1 MSDWMFIGEGRS
13 GLKESYLL
21 RLLNS
26 PTRLDSSWRRST
38 EKLSLVSVT
47 LCSCVKSVCV
57 EPLEYMCIFLISV
70 QCLRV
75 LVAQLV

>member
-47 LCSCVKSVCV
+47 LCACVLVLRVCV
-57 EPLEYMCIFLISV
+57 LSLWSTCVYSLFLSN
-70 QCLRV
+70 
-75 LVAQLV
+75 ASEF